1 MRGRAHY
8 REINP
13 TELPSPSEN
22 PNSFLIDTYT
32 DTDMD
37 TDMDMDMDMDM
48 DTNQMLNKH
57 PRVRAFW

>member
-37 TDMDMDMDMDM
+37 TDMDMD
-48 DTNQMLNKH
+48 TNQMLNKH